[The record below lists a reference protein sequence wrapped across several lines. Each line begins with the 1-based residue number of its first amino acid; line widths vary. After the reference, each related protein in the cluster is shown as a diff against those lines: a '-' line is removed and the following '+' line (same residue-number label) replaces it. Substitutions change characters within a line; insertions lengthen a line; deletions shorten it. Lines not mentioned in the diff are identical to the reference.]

1 MKISPFHLT
10 TFDKTD
16 EDEDKKKKKVQFGT
30 LEDNKEWAELK
41 L

>member
-1 MKISPFHLT
+1 MKISPFHVT

-16 EDEDKKKKKVQFGT
+16 EDEDKKKKVQFGT